1 MALSIPESLNDF
13 DAEWLSQALTA
24 SGVTSSVVADVATER
39 IAIGEG
45 FLGELARLHLTY
57 ETDESGPQT
66 VIAKIPTTDGALK
79 PLGVMLGV
87 YEREALFYTH
97 VAPKVSIRKP
107 DVYFNGTDPES
118 ERYALLLED
127 VGHYR
132 SGDHLLGASLEDA
145 MAVIDTAA
153 QIHSRWWDSK
163 ELIDMEWVPPLDS
176 PINMGLQG
184 LYEASWSTVMDQYGH
199 LYPDWLP
206 EKLESFIPEIS
217 QWLVSWAE
225 RSRTLTHN
233 DFRLDNLLFDDKA
246 DDLPEVIVLDFQLV
260 GRGDGSGDL
269 SPFLGCNLDVD
280 LRRNSEIDLLRR
292 YHDAMHG
299 RETGFETFDELV
311 EQIDTAHLFWLVNWG
326 NTAVM
331 ADQPNERA
339 SKLFT
344 AILERSI
351 AAVVDRD
358 SVQYIGSM
366 GK

>member
-1 MALSIPESLNDF
+1 MSLTIPETLEEF
-13 DAEWLSQALTA
+13 DTSWVSEALKLSGA
-24 SGVTSSVVADVATER
+24 TSSTVSKVVAER

-45 FLGELARLHLTY
+45 FLGELARLHITY
-57 ETDESGPQT
+57 NDSGQGPAT
-66 VIAKIPTTDGALK
+66 AIAKIPTTDGALK

-87 YEREALFYTH
+87 YERESLFYAH

-107 DVYFNGTDPES
+107 DVYFNGSDPEA
-118 ERYALLLED
+118 EKYALLLED
-127 VGHYR
+127 VGQYR
-132 SGDHLLGASLEDA
+132 SGDHLQGANLEDA

-153 QIHSRWWDSK
+153 QIHSRWWDSQ
-163 ELIDMEWVPPLDS
+163 ELIEMEWVPPLDS

-206 EKLESFIPEIS
+206 EKLELFIPEIS
-217 QWLVSWAE
+217 EWLVSWAE

-233 DFRLDNLLFDDKA
+233 DFRLDNLLFDDREGG
-246 DDLPEVIVLDFQLV
+246 LPEVVVIDFQLV

-269 SPFLGCNLDVD
+269 SPFLGCNLDID
-280 LRRNSEIDLLRR
+280 LRRNCEMDLLRR
-292 YHDAMHG
+292 YHNAMHD
-299 RETGFETFDELV
+299 RESGFETFDELV

-326 NTAVM
+326 NTAVT

-344 AILERSI
+344 AVLERSV

-366 GK
+366 GN

>member
-1 MALSIPESLNDF
+1 MALNIPETLEDF
-13 DAEWLSQALTA
+13 DAGWLTEALKDSGITQSTVTNVA
-24 SGVTSSVVADVATER
+24 SER

-45 FLGELARLHLTY
+45 FLGELARLHLTFDT
-57 ETDESGPQT
+57 EGEGPAT
-66 VIAKIPTTDGALK
+66 AIAKIPTTDGSLK
-79 PLGVMLGV
+79 PLGIMLGV
-87 YEREALFYTH
+87 YERESLFYTH

-107 DVYFNGTDPES
+107 DVYYNGNEPES

-127 VGHYR
+127 VGRYR
-132 SGDHLLGASLEDA
+132 SGDHLKGANLEDA
-145 MAVIDTAA
+145 AAVIDTAA
-153 QIHSRWWDSK
+153 QIHSRWWDSQ
-163 ELIDMEWVPPLDS
+163 ELIEMKWVPPLDS

-184 LYEASWSTVMDQYGH
+184 LYEASWSTVMDRYGH

-206 EKLESFIPEIS
+206 EKLELFIPEIS

-233 DFRLDNLLFDDKA
+233 DFRLDNLLFDDQLEG
-246 DDLPEVIVLDFQLV
+246 LPEVIVLDFQLV

-269 SPFLGCNLDVD
+269 APFLGCNLDID
-280 LRRNSEIDLLRR
+280 LRRNSEIDLLHR
-292 YHDAMHG
+292 YHNAMHDH
-299 RETGFETFDELV
+299 EAGFETFDELV

-326 NTAVM
+326 NTAVT

-339 SKLFT
+339 TKLFT

-358 SVQYIGSM
+358 SVRYIGSM
-366 GK
+366 GN

>member
-1 MALSIPESLNDF
+1 MALNIPETLDDF
-13 DAEWLSQALTA
+13 DADWVSQALHS
-24 SGVTSSVVADVATER
+24 SGVTSSTVTNVATER

-57 ETDESGPQT
+57 AVEGEGPETA
-66 VIAKIPTTDGALK
+66 IAKIPTTDGSLK
-79 PLGVMLGV
+79 PLGIMLGV
-87 YEREALFYTH
+87 YERESLFYTH

-107 DVYFNGTDPES
+107 DVYFNGSDPEA

-127 VGHYR
+127 VGQYR
-132 SGDHLLGASLEDA
+132 SGDHLQGASLEDA

-153 QIHSRWWDSK
+153 QIHSRWWDSQ
-163 ELIDMEWVPPLDS
+163 ELIAMEWVPPLDS

-184 LYEASWSTVMDQYGH
+184 LYEASWSTVMDRYGH
-199 LYPDWLP
+199 LYPEWLP

-233 DFRLDNLLFDDKA
+233 DFRLDNLLFDDQT
-246 DDLPEVIVLDFQLV
+246 DSFPEVVVLDFQLV

-269 SPFLGCNLDVD
+269 SPFLGCNLDID
-280 LRRNSEIDLLRR
+280 LRRRSEMDLLRR
-292 YHDAMHG
+292 YQDAMHD
-299 RETGFETFDELV
+299 REAGFETFEELV

-326 NTAVM
+326 NTAVT
-331 ADQPNERA
+331 ADHPNERA
-339 SKLFT
+339 AKLFT
-344 AILERSI
+344 AVLERSI

-366 GK
+366 GD